1 MPAKR
6 DVRAHYFYCAAIW
19 ILLELLLDPC
29 LPLRSEV
36 VWLLYLKNEVLQSWH
51 YDALYTQ
58 YDGERLALWMY
69 VRRGW
74 LYTRL
79 GYECCAVDNAYG
91 DLIGLFT
98 FQKLPRHTVN
108 IGLGLRPELTGL
120 GYGLAFVQAG
130 LAFGKTR
137 YAPASFQLTVAPFN
151 ARAIKVYMRAG
162 FTLVKVKQTPQGARW
177 EMRRDA

>member
-1 MPAKR
+1 MEFTFRPLSWS
-6 DVRAHYFYCAAIW
+6 DVESITT
-19 ILLELLLDPC
+19 
-29 LPLRSEV
+29 
-36 VWLLYLKNEVLQSWH
+36 WH
-51 YDALYTQ
+51 YDAPYTQ
-58 YDGERLALWMY
+58 YDGERFAFGMF

-79 GYECCAVDNAYG
+79 GYECYAVDNAYG

-98 FQKLPRHTVN
+98 FHKLPRHTVN

-130 LAFGKTR
+130 IAFGKAR
-137 YAPASFQLTVAPFN
+137 YAPVSFQLTVDPFN

-162 FTLVKVKQTPQGARW
+162 FNLVKVKQTPQGARW